1 MAEHPKTTLSL
12 TGFASPYGT
21 PSYNQILTDKRLKKV
36 KDYLIELGVEES
48 RIAQITNAGMDRTVK
63 KSRDGR
69 RVEIAPI
76 EK

>member
-1 MAEHPKTTLSL
+1 MN
-12 TGFASPYGT
+12 YGVV
-21 PSYNQILTDKRLKKV
+21 SQEQLERIDQILTDKRLKKV